1 MAKDNLSKALQRLIE
16 GKTDAKEIAKLVA
29 KHERETIRI
38 RQIEGARRQDFL
50 SNVILAKKMTYE
62 AMTSVVWEYMH
73 AHADDFGSW
82 VRESH
87 PELVANAVGEV
98 TVSD

>member
-1 MAKDNLSKALQRLIE
+1 MAKDNLSKAIQKLIA
-16 GKTDAKEIAKLVA
+16 GKTDAMEIAKLVA

-50 SNVILAKKMTYE
+50 ANVNLAKKMTYE
-62 AMTSVVWEYMH
+62 AMTSVVWEYMR
-73 AHADDFGSW
+73 AHAGDFGSW
-82 VRESH
+82 VRENH
-87 PELVANAVGEV
+87 PELVTNAVGEV

>member
-1 MAKDNLSKALQRLIE
+1 MAKNDLSKAIQKLIA
-16 GKTDAKEIAKLVA
+16 GKTDAMEIAKLVA

-50 SNVILAKKMTYE
+50 ANVKIVKKMSYE

-73 AHADDFGSW
+73 SHAEDFGAW
-82 VRESH
+82 VRENH
-87 PELVANAVGEV
+87 PELVTNAAGEV
-98 TVSD
+98 TIN